1 MFFSLICSRS
11 TKVSLITH
19 HLSLNM
25 SVLIFVELDNG
36 AIKKSSLEAIYYGA
50 KVAEDTQSTAT
61 VLAIGHA
68 DADALKLA
76 GKYGAKKVLYAADEK
91 LSHENSLAY
100 ADVLTQAAEQEGS
113 RVIVLAKSGLGDAVA
128 ARAAAKLKA
137 AIVSGVTDLP
147 DTSSGF
153 TVTRAI
159 YTGKAFATVEMNSD
173 VKVLVVRKNAV
184 EAVETEADASV
195 EAFTPPLRDAD
206 FVATVKNVEKASS
219 ELSLTDADIIVSGG
233 RGMKGPDH
241 WQPLLDLA
249 KALGAATGC
258 SKPVSDLDWRPHHEH
273 IGQTG
278 IKVAP
283 NLYIACGISGAIQ
296 HLAGVNGSKCIVVI
310 NKDPEA
316 PFFKAA
322 DYGIVGDI
330 FDVLPRLTK
339 ALEAAK

>member
-1 MFFSLICSRS
+1 LINRFENHLFTHS
-11 TKVSLITH
+11 TLK
-19 HLSLNM
+19 M

-36 AIKKSSLEAIYYGA
+36 AVKKTSLEAVAYGA
-50 KVAEDTQSTAT
+50 EVARLTGTTAT
-61 VLAIGHA
+61 VLAFGKA
-68 DADALKLA
+68 VSASLA
-76 GKYGAKKVLYAADEK
+76 ATGRFGATKVLHASDEK
-91 LSHENSLAY
+91 LTHENSLAY
-100 ADVLTQAAEQEGS
+100 ADALTQAVQQEGS
-113 RVIVLAKSGLGDAVA
+113 EIVIIAKSGLGDAVG

-137 AIVSGVTDLP
+137 GIVSGVTELP
-147 DTSSGF
+147 VIDGGF
-153 TVTRAI
+153 TVKRSI
-159 YTGKAFATVEMNSD
+159 YTGKAFSIAEVKSKIKILLVKKNAIEAIETSGEASIELFSPVLRDSDFQATVG
-173 VKVLVVRKNAV
+173 
-184 EAVETEADASV
+184 
-195 EAFTPPLRDAD
+195 
-206 FVATVKNVEKASS
+206 NVEKASS
-219 ELSLTDADIIVSGG
+219 ELSLTEADIIVSGG
-233 RGMKGPDH
+233 RGMKGPEN

-322 DYGIVGDI
+322 DYGIVGDVFEI
-330 FDVLPRLTK
+330 LPKLTK
-339 ALEAAK
+339 AVEALK